1 MIVRKKLPYY
11 VLAVIV
17 IEFMCMLTNCMI
29 MDDGIYSFLKTV
41 LLYTKE
47 QMTEQNVTA
56 AGVMG
61 RVDSYWMYIIMAVVV
76 CIPTISYM
84 FDEMNSNIY
93 LGVQMRKGRYQY
105 ILSKCIFSM
114 ISGAVIV
121 LISLSV
127 FLIIL
132 MFMLPVNCDS
142 DMLIAD
148 SVITIGTGELINVFL
163 HKTVKFSLY
172 AGAVSLFGIFTVLV
186 YVDLLFD
193 LSLVFILAYFSADAF
208 MYDIL
213 WAPIAAAAVLMIL
226 CSVIWG
232 YRSRRL

>member
-61 RVDSYWMYIIMAVVV
+61 RVDSYWMYIIMAVAV
-76 CIPTISYM
+76 CIPTLSYM

-93 LGVQMRKGRYQY
+93 LGVQNAKRQISVY
-105 ILSKCIFSM
+105 IIKMYIFNDKRCGNSVNFTFGFFDNFDVYA
-114 ISGAVIV
+114 SG
-121 LISLSV
+121 
-127 FLIIL
+127 
-132 MFMLPVNCDS
+132 
-142 DMLIAD
+142 
-148 SVITIGTGELINVFL
+148 
-163 HKTVKFSLY
+163 
-172 AGAVSLFGIFTVLV
+172 
-186 YVDLLFD
+186 
-193 LSLVFILAYFSADAF
+193 
-208 MYDIL
+208 
-213 WAPIAAAAVLMIL
+213 
-226 CSVIWG
+226 
-232 YRSRRL
+232 